1 MDKILTISI
10 AAYRVENYLAQCL
23 ESFLVPDAENR
34 LEVLIIN
41 DGSGEG
47 VNDIART
54 YEQTYPRIFRLIDKE
69 NGGHGSTV
77 NRGIEEAKGKYF
89 KTVDGDDW
97 VTQNGFHELLC
108 FLEQTDADL
117 VVTDYQCFDD
127 RSGQIAD
134 EPHYEFSGKKY
145 RYVYDWESVSRH
157 VYINMHAAT
166 FRTSILK
173 NMGRKLDEHCFYVD
187 AEYILYPVPWIQTIV
202 FLEEPVYMYRLGMTT
217 QSMDIRNMQKNC
229 SHHEKVLS
237 HLLDFYRECQHDIS
251 PARLSYIAGGIA
263 RILVSQIK
271 IYLSFPPSAD
281 YKEKIQSLDQKIK
294 KEYPEV
300 YHSVTNRAVKMLRFS
315 RYHLYQ
321 TASAACR
328 NAYRCND

>member
-1 MDKILTISI
+1 
-10 AAYRVENYLAQCL
+10 
-23 ESFLVPDAENR
+23 
-34 LEVLIIN
+34 
-41 DGSGEG
+41 
-47 VNDIART
+47 
-54 YEQTYPRIFRLIDKE
+54 
-69 NGGHGSTV
+69 
-77 NRGIEEAKGKYF
+77 
-89 KTVDGDDW
+89 
-97 VTQNGFHELLC
+97 
-108 FLEQTDADL
+108 
-117 VVTDYQCFDD
+117 
-127 RSGQIAD
+127 
-134 EPHYEFSGKKY
+134 
-145 RYVYDWESVSRH
+145 
-157 VYINMHAAT
+157 MHAAT

-251 PARLSYIAGGIA
+251 PARQAYIAGGIA

-271 IYLSFPPSAD
+271 IYLSFPPGAD
-281 YKEKIQSLDQKIK
+281 YKEKIRSLDQKIK